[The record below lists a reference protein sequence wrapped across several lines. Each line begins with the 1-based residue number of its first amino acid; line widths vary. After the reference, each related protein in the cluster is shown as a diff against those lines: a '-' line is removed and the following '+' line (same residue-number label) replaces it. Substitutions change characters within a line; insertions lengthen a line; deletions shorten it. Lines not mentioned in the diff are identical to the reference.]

1 MCSTV
6 TYKLLCCFYGL
17 CNMYFA
23 YFACQRAEGVS
34 QMIVRDGCCA
44 QSNSSELQTTE
55 DDGSCNVI
63 TYVGLIGA
71 GVLDCA
77 MSLLMMAAVLLVSI
91 RSCGRK
97 PSAHQSVISIRS
109 TKQSRFRSSFFQNWS
124 KTIWLYMAY
133 LWIRYLFCLGLW
145 LVIWKAFGSSE
156 QMPYMPFSVWCLV
169 LLLFSVYYSLELWIM
184 KGTYDAINLECG
196 IREQNDAA
204 CCPSLGAGGFMA

>member
-77 MSLLMMAAVLLVSI
+77 MSLLMMAAVLL
-91 RSCGRK
+91 
-97 PSAHQSVISIRS
+97 
-109 TKQSRFRSSFFQNWS
+109 NWS